1 MRSLMSRANNVSSN
15 RTTRT
20 KWVLEL
26 NERKD
31 LKQLEQ
37 WTDVYNFYFVAHGS
51 IIIITTI
58 QQH

>member
-31 LKQLEQ
+31 LK
-37 WTDVYNFYFVAHGS
+37 
-51 IIIITTI
+51 
-58 QQH
+58 